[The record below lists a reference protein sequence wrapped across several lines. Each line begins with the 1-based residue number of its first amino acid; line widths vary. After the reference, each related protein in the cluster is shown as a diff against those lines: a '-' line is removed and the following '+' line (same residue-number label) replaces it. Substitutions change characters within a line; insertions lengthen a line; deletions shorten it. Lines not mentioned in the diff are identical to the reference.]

1 MRRRWLVVSA
11 TVFAAML
18 VRSSSPFA
26 QVEPARTDSVAAYR
40 VVLDRYCVTC
50 HNQRAKTAGVT
61 FDTMDLANLGAG
73 VDTWEKV
80 IRKLRAGMM
89 PPPGM
94 PRPDA
99 AQLDSFANWLEVSL
113 DREAADRPD
122 PGRVALHRLNRTE
135 YANAIEDLLAL
146 RIDAS
151 ALLPKDGEADG
162 FDNVAT
168 ALKVS
173 PTFLDQYIAAARAV
187 SVKAVGAAPPKPDST
202 MYRPPRGTDQMRHVD
217 GLPPGT
223 RGGFAVTH
231 LFPAD
236 GDYKFNIGGL
246 AGAFYLRGLEY
257 QHTVV
262 LTIDGK
268 RVFQQQVGGEED
280 SKLIEQKQAPAV
292 AQVNARFQN
301 IAANVSAGPHLVGVT
316 FVAHTY
322 AESDEA
328 MQPLRL
334 GAGEDRIPNVAN
346 LEILGPFNA
355 RPGVDTPS
363 RARIFVCR
371 PAANATSAA
380 EEACATRILTPIVR
394 RAFRRA
400 VSAEDLVAP
409 LAFFRQA
416 RANGPSTGAGPSR
429 AESRGGGFEE
439 GIQSALTAILAS
451 PNFLFR
457 AESVPAASAGGGVY
471 RIADTDL
478 ASRLAF
484 FLTASPPDDQL
495 LDAAAAVRLHDRQ
508 VLDQQVRRLLA
519 DPRAGTLVTNFAF
532 QWLKLRGLDDIDPD
546 TLQFPNFDPSLR
558 EALKR
563 EMELFV
569 ATIFREDRSVLDLL
583 TADYTF
589 VNERLARHYDIP
601 GVRGYQFRRV
611 TLTDPNRF
619 GLLGKGAVLM
629 ATSYANRTAPVIRG
643 AWILENVLGTPPAS
657 PPPNVEAFKENKA
670 GEKALT
676 VRQIIEQHRANPT
689 CNACHGVMDPIGF
702 SLENF
707 DAIGGWRT
715 NDRFAGETIDPS
727 GVLVDGTTVRGP
739 VDLRNAIMRHPD
751 RFVQTFVERLMTYG
765 LGRSLDGHD
774 MPAVRAIVRAAAA
787 DGYRFSSIVLGI
799 VNSAPFQMRK
809 SS

>member
-1 MRRRWLVVSA
+1 MRRW
-11 TVFAAML
+11 FAVGAL
-18 VRSSSPFA
+18 ALAAALLRSSSPAA
-26 QVEPARTDSVAAYR
+26 QGPVPAPRSDTGSYR
-40 VVLDRYCVTC
+40 AVLDRYCVTC

-61 FDTMDLANLGAG
+61 FDTMDLVNLGAG

-99 AQLDSFANWLEVSL
+99 AQLDSFANWLEASL
-113 DREAADRPD
+113 DREAADHPD

-135 YANAIEDLLAL
+135 YANAIDDLLAL

-173 PTFLDQYIAAARAV
+173 PTFLDQYISAARTV
-187 SVKAVGAAPPKPDST
+187 SVRAVGAAPPKPDST

-236 GDYKFNIGGL
+236 GEYKFNIGGL

-268 RVFQQQVGGEED
+268 RVFQQQVGGEDD

-301 IAANVSAGPHLVGVT
+301 IAAKVSAGPHLVGVT
-316 FVAHTY
+316 FVARTY

-328 MQPLRL
+328 MQPLRP
-334 GAGEDRIPNVAN
+334 GAGEDRIPNVGS
-346 LEILGPFNA
+346 LEIVGPFNA
-355 RPGVDTPS
+355 RPGADTPS

-380 EEACATRILTPIVR
+380 EEACATKILTPIAR

-400 VSAEDLVAP
+400 VSAEDLEAP
-409 LAFFRQA
+409 LAFFRDT
-416 RANGPSTGAGPSR
+416 RAN
-429 AESRGGGFEE
+429 GGFEE

-451 PNFLFR
+451 PHFLFR
-457 AESVPAASAGGGVY
+457 AESVPGSSAAGSVY
-471 RIADTDL
+471 RIGDTDL

-495 LDAAAAVRLHDRQ
+495 LEVAAAGRLHDRQ
-508 VLDQQVRRLLA
+508 MLEQQVRRLLV
-519 DPRAGTLVTNFAF
+519 DPRAATLVTNFAS
-532 QWLKLRGLDDIDPD
+532 QWLKLRSLDDIDPD
-546 TLQFPNFDPSLR
+546 ALQFPNFDPSLR
-558 EALKR
+558 EAFKR
-563 EMELFV
+563 EIELFV
-569 ATIFREDRSVLDLL
+569 GTVFREDRSVLDLL

-589 VNERLARHYDIP
+589 LNERLALHYGIT

-611 TLTDPNRF
+611 ILTDPNRF

-643 AWILENVLGTPPAS
+643 AWILENILGTPPAS

-707 DAIGGWRT
+707 DAVGGWRIR
-715 NDRFAGETIDPS
+715 DRFAGDAIDPS
-727 GVLVDGTTVRGP
+727 GLLVDGTKVGGP
-739 VDLRNAIMRHPD
+739 VDLRNAIMRHPE

-765 LGRSLDGHD
+765 LGRSLAGRD

-787 DGYRFSSIVLGI
+787 DRYRFSSIVLGI
-799 VNSAPFQMRK
+799 VTSAPFQMRK